1 MSKEIIVKR
10 KKMSLDEF
18 SELFEKMCEERSSEM
33 KRVLIKNGVL
43 I

>member
-10 KKMSLDEF
+10 KKMSLDEYC
-18 SELFEKMCEERSSEM
+18 ELFEEMCTERSSEM